1 MARALK
7 ISRTSVYK
15 ILNSVD
21 KGKVLNEQIIKM
33 VLRIRKRMPRI
44 GTLKLYDKLR
54 SEFNREGIKCGRDKF
69 IKILKDACMLVPKK
83 KNSQE
88 LQIQTTCL
96 TSILIKLK
104 VLN

>member
-69 IKILKDACMLVPKK
+69 IKILKNACMLVPKK
-83 KNSQE
+83 KKFTRTTNS
-88 LQIQTTCL
+88 
-96 TSILIKLK
+96 
-104 VLN
+104 N